1 VQVLPKAGNQHTGL
15 KRITF
20 NHINNKAMPTQI
32 TGITFYTVQETAKEL
47 RVSTQSVRNYIKQG
61 KLKARRV
68 GKFIMITEI
77 DIRKFL
83 NL

>member
-1 VQVLPKAGNQHTGL
+1 
-15 KRITF
+15 
-20 NHINNKAMPTQI
+20 MPTQI